1 MPAFQ
6 DQHAK
11 DLACIFAEIGEPATW
26 NGQPL
31 TVVEG
36 KESETTTGF
45 PGAVL
50 PTMIIQVREAELG
63 ARPKAGAVVVFR
75 GKTWSATP
83 FPTASAGIWT
93 VGLNQGIISL

>member
-1 MPAFQ
+1 MSFQ
-6 DQHAK
+6 D
-11 DLACIFAEIGEPATW
+11 DLKEAADDLFEMAGESATW
-26 NGQPL
+26 NGQSL
-31 TVVEG
+31 TVIEG
-36 KESETTTGF
+36 RESETTTGF
-45 PGAVL
+45 PGAVI
-50 PTMIIQVREAELG
+50 PTEIIQVREAELG

>member
-1 MPAFQ
+1 MSFA
-6 DQHAK
+6 D
-11 DLACIFAEIGEPATW
+11 DLREAADDLFEMAGESAVW

-45 PGAVL
+45 PGAVI
-50 PTMIIQVREAELG
+50 PAMIIQVREAELG

>member
-1 MPAFQ
+1 MSFQ
-6 DQHAK
+6 DDIKEAAD
-11 DLACIFAEIGEPATW
+11 DLFEMAGEAATW

-45 PGAVL
+45 PGAAI
-50 PTMIIQVREAELG
+50 PTMIIQVLEAELG

-75 GKTWSATP
+75 GKTWSAAP

-93 VGLNQGIISL
+93 VGLNQEIISL

>member
-1 MPAFQ
+1 MSFA
-6 DQHAK
+6 D
-11 DLACIFAEIGEPATW
+11 DLREAADDLFEMAGESAVW

-36 KESETTTGF
+36 KESETTLGS
-45 PGAVL
+45 PGAVI
-50 PTMIIQVREAELG
+50 PTTIIQVREAELG
-63 ARPKAGAVVVFR
+63 ARPKAGAVVVYR

>member
-1 MPAFQ
+1 MSFA
-6 DQHAK
+6 D
-11 DLACIFAEIGEPATW
+11 DLREAADDLFEMAGESATW

-36 KESETTTGF
+36 KESETTSGF
-45 PGAVL
+45 PGAVI
-50 PTMIIQVREAELG
+50 PTIIIQVREAELG